1 LIISDNYRVLPSYFL
16 VKYRYLKTF
25 IENMDITSDLHVLET
40 RPLLSPAFIKSE
52 LPISLEVA
60 QVVVQTRERIRNI
73 LAGVDKRVLVVVGP
87 CSIHDVVAAKEYG
100 EKLVKLRSQFQD
112 RLEIVMRV
120 YFEKPRT
127 TVGWKGLINDP
138 HLNDSY
144 DINNGLKIARKL
156 LLDLGRMGL
165 PAATE
170 LLDPI
175 TPQYIADL
183 ICWTAIGARTTESQ
197 IHRQMASGLSMP
209 VGYKNGTDGSFKTA
223 INAISTARTSHH
235 FLGINQ
241 DGLAS
246 IVRTTGNP
254 DGHLVLRGGAD
265 KPNYEATDIAA
276 AVTALEKAAVNSA
289 IMIDCSHG
297 NSRKDYQQQVTVLD
311 NINQQI
317 ATGSP
322 HIVGVMIESHLV
334 AGNQSIPEN
343 GKPVVY
349 GQSVTDACVDWE
361 TTHKMLDDL
370 AHAVAQGRLEKAI
383 SYKL

>member
-1 LIISDNYRVLPSYFL
+1 
-16 VKYRYLKTF
+16 
-25 IENMDITSDLHVLET
+25 MDITSDLHVIET

-52 LPISLEVA
+52 LPIAPEVA
-60 QVVVQTRERIRNI
+60 QLVTQTRDRIRDI
-73 LAGVDKRVLVVVGP
+73 LEGRDKRVLVVVGP
-87 CSIHDVVAAKEYG
+87 CSIHDVAAAQEYG

-112 RLEIVMRV
+112 QLEIVMRV

-138 HLNDSY
+138 NLDNSY
-144 DINNGLKIARKL
+144 DINNGLRIARKL
-156 LLDLGRMGL
+156 LLDLANIGL

-209 VGYKNGTDGSFKTA
+209 VGYKNGTDGSFKAA
-223 INAISTARTSHH
+223 INAMLTAKISHH

-254 DGHLVLRGGAD
+254 DGHLVLRGGAA
-265 KPNYEATDIAA
+265 KPNYEARDVEA
-276 AVTALEKAAVNSA
+276 AVAALKNKAMNSR
-289 IMIDCSHG
+289 IMIDCSHA
-297 NSRKDYQQQVTVLD
+297 NSRKDHLKQVEVLD
-311 NINQQI
+311 NLNQQI
-317 ATGSP
+317 VAGSQNV
-322 HIVGVMIESHLV
+322 VGVMIESHLV
-334 AGNQSIPEN
+334 AGNQSIPKD
-343 GKPVVY
+343 GKPAIY
-349 GQSVTDACVDWE
+349 GQSITDACVDLE
-361 TTHKMLDDL
+361 TTKTMLQDL
-370 AHAVAQGRLEKAI
+370 ADAVVKGRPEVKQSVA
-383 SYKL
+383 SAVK

>member
-1 LIISDNYRVLPSYFL
+1 
-16 VKYRYLKTF
+16 
-25 IENMDITSDLHVLET
+25 MDITSDLHVIET

-52 LPISLEVA
+52 LPIAPKAA
-60 QVVVQTRERIRNI
+60 QVVSRTRDRIRRI
-73 LAGVDKRVLVVVGP
+73 LEGEDKRVLVVVGP
-87 CSIHDVVAAKEYG
+87 CSIHDVAAAHEYG
-100 EKLVKLRSQFQD
+100 KKLAQVRSQFQD

-138 HLNDSY
+138 HLDDSY
-144 DINNGLKIARKL
+144 DINNGLRTARKL
-156 LLDLGRMGL
+156 LLDLANMGL

-209 VGYKNGTDGSFKTA
+209 VGYKNGTDGSFSAA
-223 INAISTARTSHH
+223 INAMLTAKIPHH

-254 DGHLVLRGGAD
+254 DGHLVLRGGSA
-265 KPNYEATDIAA
+265 KPNYEAADIEA
-276 AVTALEKAAVNSA
+276 AVTALKKKTMNSRL
-289 IMIDCSHG
+289 MIDCSHG
-297 NSRKDYQQQVTVLD
+297 NSRKDYLQQVTVLD

-317 ATGSP
+317 ESGSP
-322 HIVGVMIESHLV
+322 HIVGVMIESHLI

-343 GKPVVY
+343 GQPSVY
-349 GQSVTDACVDWE
+349 GQSITDACVDWD
-361 TTHKMLDDL
+361 TTKTMLHDL
-370 AHAVAQGRLEKAI
+370 ANAVAQGRPEVKQSVA
-383 SYKL
+383 SVAGS